1 MHSAM
6 SISRVFILLAGLH
19 GCGLSTQLFAEP
31 MLRGTV
37 ELKAGEKLEGRIRFE
52 RELLLV
58 SEANGKERSIGA
70 SELKVAHVQLA
81 AGQANAAPGLKGSYF
96 RQPEL
101 AGPVNVRI
109 DEVVDFNWGKM
120 APMPDFPADNFS
132 VRWDGEIETTMAGNY
147 SFHVAGSE
155 GVRLWVNGRN
165 LIDRWV
171 NQPPREHSGTIQL
184 EGRQRYPLRLEC
196 LEGGGDAAIHLRW
209 SPPEGGKVVIP
220 AGQLS
225 HMAQKESMRNG
236 LLGSYHRGSNF
247 KGDPVERIDRVID
260 FAWSG
265 TGPMPGFGINY
276 FSIRWEGEVEAPIS
290 GPVTFRATTDD
301 GVRLWV
307 GGQLIID
314 EWRPREPT
322 EILGEIILQ
331 AGRRYPLRMD
341 YYQATKQASARFAW
355 SGPGLKTQLVPEE
368 FLFAKP
374 PGKPAREVSPGIV
387 LKGGS
392 FLAGRIMEINDK
404 DILLSYLDEMQ
415 LQVRRKNIG
424 ALQFVPL
431 EPSVFARISRRPPGC
446 VLRGGDY
453 FVSDL
458 ISLGGGQI
466 EMSSSVFGRRTFRGE
481 DVRFIKLEDFS
492 RQSANF
498 EVRTRSGSLLRANW
512 LMLDGKRALVKDNS
526 FCWINLEPGDVTAVY
541 GIAEGG

>member
-1 MHSAM
+1 MHSGNSAFGA
-6 SISRVFILLAGLH
+6 IVLLAGFLWN
-19 GCGLSTQLFAEP
+19 GAMAEIDVEP
-31 MLRGTV
+31 RLRGTV
-37 ELKAGEKLEGRIRFE
+37 ELKKGGKLEGWIRFE
-52 RELLLV
+52 RELLLLT
-58 SEANGKERSIGA
+58 EANGNARSIGA
-70 SELKVAHVQLA
+70 AELKVAHVHLTEGRIKA
-81 AGQANAAPGLKGSYF
+81 SLGLKGSYF
-96 RQPEL
+96 KEPGL
-101 AGPVNVRI
+101 VGPVTERV
-109 DEVVDFNWGKM
+109 DEVVDFNWGPM
-120 APMPDFPADNFS
+120 APMANFPADHFS
-132 VRWDGEIETTMAGNY
+132 VRWDGEIESTIAGSY
-147 SFHVAGSE
+147 AFHVAGSE
-155 GVRLWVNGRN
+155 GARLWVNGRS

-171 NQPPREHSGTIQL
+171 NQSEREHSGIIHL
-184 EGRQRYPLRLEC
+184 EGRQRYPVRLEYF
-196 LEGGGDAAIHLRW
+196 EAAGDAAVHLFW
-209 SPPEGGKVVIP
+209 TPPQSEKAVIP
-220 AGQLS
+220 GGQLS
-225 HMAQKESMRNG
+225 HFPAQEPMRNG

-247 KGDPVERIDRVID
+247 KGDPIERIDRVID

-276 FSIRWEGEVEAPIS
+276 FSVRWEGEVEAPIS

-322 EILGEIILQ
+322 ESLGEIILQ

-355 SGPGLKTQLVPEE
+355 SGPGLKKQLVPEE

-374 PGKPAREVSPGIV
+374 PGKPAREVSPSIV

-392 FLAGRIMEINDK
+392 FLAGRVMEINDK
-404 DILLSYLDEMQ
+404 DVLLSYLDEMQ

-453 FVSDL
+453 FVSEL
-458 ISLGGGQI
+458 IAIDAGGI
-466 EMSSSVFGRRTFRGE
+466 EMFSSVFGRRKFKSE
-481 DVRFIKLEDFS
+481 EVRFIKLEDFS
-492 RQSANF
+492 RASANF